1 MTLIKI
7 KVSYEDEHELY
18 ALKLRLGAYVDKVK
32 IPKVQKGKFKK
43 AYIDLKGCHMV

>member
-1 MTLIKI
+1 MVKI
-7 KVSYEDEHELY
+7 KVSYDNDYELY

-43 AYIDLKGCHMV
+43 AYIDLKDCHVV